1 MNLLL
6 HICCAPCAIYP
17 LQTLKDEGH
26 QVTGFFYNP
35 NIHPF
40 IEYRKRLDTLLD
52 FAEKIDLP
60 LIHSEDYPL
69 EDFMR
74 MVTFRETM
82 RCDPCYHL
90 RLNRTAWTA
99 REKGFDG
106 FTSTLFYSKYQRHQ
120 SMKTIAEALSIETD
134 AIFYYRDF
142 RTGWK
147 EGITE
152 SRNLGMYRQQ
162 YCGCLYSERERY
174 MHRHREESPKKYP
187 IAPE

>member
-17 LQTLKDEGH
+17 LQALKDEGH

-40 IEYRKRLDTLLD
+40 IEYRKRLDTLLN
-52 FAEKIDLP
+52 FAEGIDLP

-74 MVTFRETM
+74 MVTFRETL
-82 RCDPCYHL
+82 RCEPCYHL
-90 RLNRTAWTA
+90 RLGRTAGTA

-106 FTSTLFYSKYQRHQ
+106 FTSTLFYSKYQQHQ

-134 AIFYYRDF
+134 TIFYYRDF

-174 MHRHREESPKKYP
+174 MHRHREHPPKKNP
-187 IAPE
+187 IGPE